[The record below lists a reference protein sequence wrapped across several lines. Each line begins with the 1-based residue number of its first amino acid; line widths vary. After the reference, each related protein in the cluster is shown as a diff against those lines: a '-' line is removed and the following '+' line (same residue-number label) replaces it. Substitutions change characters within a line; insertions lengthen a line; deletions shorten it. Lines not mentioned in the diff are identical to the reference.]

1 MSSWSA
7 SRSAW
12 SSAERW
18 AGATRL
24 LPTCGYVLFTLTSP
38 RARGP
43 RRERPDML
51 HLRRE
56 SPSQIPQKI
65 NMIHRSKVISRE
77 HVPAKLL
84 DDTVLR
90 VAVGAKGGC
99 PRPGRSRKC
108 QGRAPGA
115 RADRGCPR
123 RARRP
128 AGRAPPRC
136 RAARARSDS
145 AMLYLPD
152 TRVVKQ
158 RNRCSPARICCASM
172 HSRLARTR
180 SKERR
185 RDSPTKRSRGLAPQ
199 HRRRKPDARKPR
211 STPET

>member
-24 LPTCGYVLFTLTSP
+24 LPTCGYLIYADVSSDLAL
-38 RARGP
+38 
-43 RRERPDML
+43 ERPDML
-51 HLRRE
+51 HLRRD

-77 HVPAKLL
+77 HVPANYL
-84 DDTVLR
+84 TTPSCAWRSVHE
-90 VAVGAKGGC
+90 AVSSPRG
-99 PRPGRSRKC
+99 RPGRS

-145 AMLYLPD
+145 ARPMLYLPD
-152 TRVVKQ
+152 TRVIKQ

-172 HSRLARTR
+172 HSRMARNR

-199 HRRRKPDARKPR
+199 HRRREPDARKPR